1 LAPVPATVS
10 PLDRLP
16 VFFVNPHPAKEM
28 LMNAPPLDRHFA
40 IRKLHS
46 LLGIV
51 PIGFFLCFHL
61 FENSLA
67 TKGGHYFTE
76 HVVHKIG
83 EMPYIELMEIFFIAL
98 PILFHGIYG
107 FVIWFFGKG
116 NALTYGYARN
126 WMYFLQRITGL
137 LAFIFILGHVY
148 HTRIQVLIN
157 EAVTKDNIF
166 NTLASQLDNPLVVV
180 IYIIGILASVIHFSN
195 GVWLALITWGITIGP
210 RAQKI
215 STYIC
220 VLIGLLLIVFS
231 AQALRGFLAAGA

>member
-1 LAPVPATVS
+1 
-10 PLDRLP
+10 
-16 VFFVNPHPAKEM
+16 
-28 LMNAPPLDRHFA
+28 MNALPLDRHFA

-51 PIGFFLCFHL
+51 PIGFFVCFHL

-83 EMPYIELMEIFFIAL
+83 DMPYVDLMEIFFIAL

-107 FVIWFFGKG
+107 FVIWFFGEG
-116 NALTYGYARN
+116 NVRTYGYARN
-126 WMYFLQRITGL
+126 WMYFLQRVTGL
-137 LAFIFILGHVY
+137 LAFIFILSHVFS
-148 HTRIQVLIN
+148 TRIQVLIN
-157 EAVTKDNIF
+157 DAVTKDNIF
-166 NTLASQLDNPLVVV
+166 ATLAGQLDNPLVL
-180 IYIIGILASVIHFSN
+180 IGYIIGILACIIHLSN
-195 GVWLALITWGITIGP
+195 GIWLALITWGITIGP

-215 STYIC
+215 STFIC
-220 VLIGLLLIVFS
+220 ALIGLILVVLS